1 MLLGSR
7 VRECLSNGRTLK
19 LLELFAG
26 RKPYSVDVVVDVENE
41 SDDGPD
47 ERHVAD
53 GIRTRGHPVALHILA
68 LLPFRLELIVWFETG
83 SLIELIE
90 TT

>member
-53 GIRTRGHPVALHILA
+53 GIRAGSNAMTFHVLA
-68 LLPFRLELIVWFETG
+68 LLPFTLKLIV
-83 SLIELIE
+83 
-90 TT
+90 